1 MKHGQTPLNIA
12 HKLGYVS
19 VVETLKVVTE
29 TTVITTT
36 SSTIEEKYKVIAPE
50 SMQEA
55 FMSDSED
62 EGGNVKFFK
71 LIKYNLCFK
80 LTK

>member
-1 MKHGQTPLNIA
+1 M
-12 HKLGYVS
+12 S

-29 TTVITTT
+29 TTLTTTTT
-36 SSTIEEKYKVIAPE
+36 SIIEEKYKVMAPE

-62 EGGNVKFFK
+62 EGGNVKFFCYVE
-71 LIKYNLCFK
+71 IF
-80 LTK
+80 

>member
-1 MKHGQTPLNIA
+1 
-12 HKLGYVS
+12 LGYVS

-29 TTVITTT
+29 REITTT
-36 SSTIEEKYKVIAPE
+36 TTTTIEEKYMVNSPE

-62 EGGNVKFFK
+62 EGGNKIF
-71 LIKYNLCFK
+71 LIGFQKQG
-80 LTK
+80 